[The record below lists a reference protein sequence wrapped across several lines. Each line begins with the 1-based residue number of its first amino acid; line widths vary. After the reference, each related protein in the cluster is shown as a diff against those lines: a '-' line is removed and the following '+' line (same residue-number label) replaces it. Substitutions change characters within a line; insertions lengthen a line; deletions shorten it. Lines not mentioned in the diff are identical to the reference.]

1 MRLLLEA
8 ACALIVMALHGAS
21 ALTDAGREHAFVGY
35 SEKGTPKPKEASGAL
50 CTDDSSFCGDWA
62 QQGECTK
69 CARRPPLAS
78 LPPAR
83 LEALT
88 RPELARMPR
97 PRHSSGLSGSPCTA
111 ASREELI

>member
-1 MRLLLEA
+1 MM
-8 ACALIVMALHGAS
+8 ISLHAAS

-35 SEKGTPKPKEASGAL
+35 SEKGTPMQASGAL

-78 LPPAR
+78 LPPAPGSAHKASALMPHTAPGSAYR
-83 LEALT
+83 LS
-88 RPELARMPR
+88 PPR
-97 PRHSSGLSGSPCTA
+97 RVRSFSYH
-111 ASREELI
+111 